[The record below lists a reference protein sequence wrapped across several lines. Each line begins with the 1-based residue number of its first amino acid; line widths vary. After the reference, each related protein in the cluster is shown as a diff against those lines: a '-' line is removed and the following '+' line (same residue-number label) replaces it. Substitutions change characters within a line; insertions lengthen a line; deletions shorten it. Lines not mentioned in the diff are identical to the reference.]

1 MADNPNPF
9 ILALG
14 STRSRTLAEIE
25 AANRLRSCPS
35 LAIRPSGN
43 ESTATE
49 RPSQQQHAVDLNNG
63 FPIPMN
69 LDQPRTPRSN
79 RHNPIV
85 ISDDEDQ
92 ENDERPVRLPKT
104 QRPIKRAH
112 KGKKKRHH
120 TAPDGPASRT
130 RNLLLDDSIPAPNFP
145 FDSKGVKR
153 KVSRGDPDRDVFRDF
168 EAESSKSK
176 KNRGYDPAQNS
187 GQNLAQNPTHDPNRD
202 QSRHHRRSF
211 RGPVIIDLTNG
222 VPDHI
227 WQDSEAAERRRLRR
241 NRDQNV
247 LVAGTP
253 ALDMRRE
260 LRKLAAGLPRDSNL
274 GIPGASGADSIL
286 PALRPVDIAGTP
298 DDVGASDDAGS
309 NDNSGN
315 NSRPGKRPKR
325 GHPGSVAVESPAR
338 RQQQQ
343 QQVEEVIEDEIVV
356 AGSVD
361 ETTPKACRTRT
372 KANARTNT
380 EGNNTLVTD
389 SPVRRRLTST
399 IDAGT
404 AALLETVQ
412 PVCHFF
418 NLSVEIRDKIYRYLL
433 ISATPIQVQ
442 HLWTQVARRAVVRRT
457 RRGGGGR
464 SGGIGAPN
472 ADDTIDNRV
481 MYACRQTA
489 VEGARILYSENTFFY
504 LLRDP
509 EVIKG
514 PSSYYLP
521 DSSPTNAAR
530 RSSRGRMYYN
540 SSQRY
545 GLGSTS
551 TSPRKNGSSSR
562 RQNDSLNINLARYG
576 PLIRHMAIE
585 LEPNRSSEGYEK
597 LMAAALEVLG
607 PVVPSAGST
616 TTPNLPRPDNYPPQ
630 PFHLHLHTLTIT
642 ISPRPENRRVYRGLR
657 TEDGRKTMETQVVLK
672 TADFFEPGGRVLTA
686 LQRLQVGFLRVC
698 LHVNSDVRDGAGL
711 GSLEGDTTED
721 DSDDG
726 YYEEGDG
733 GYVDDD
739 DDEGEGEEESDEDE
753 DEEEES
759 DEDDDDD
766 GTIHVTTSS
775 TSGAF
780 TGPKYKHVETTIDL
794 RRVPENSVLATA
806 AAQAGPT
813 ADLLSNDKL
822 MIEQRQRAGAEAAHT
837 LATLRQHI
845 EQACDFVR
853 EPLPGEPVT
862 AEQQIQAEEKVDSD
876 SDSSGNNS
884 PFMQLLR
891 RLKNAKKT
899 RGIWTEH
906 SIAERKRR
914 EAKRREEAR
923 FNRDAYED
931 DEYDGGLDFH
941 GHRDN
946 GDEIAG
952 AGWESLILCIGQVG
966 EEVRVYRA

>member
-14 STRSRTLAEIE
+14 NTRSRTLAQIE
-25 AANRLRSCPS
+25 AANRSNSRPS
-35 LAIRPSGN
+35 LAIRPSAN
-43 ESTATE
+43 ESTTTE
-49 RPSQQQHAVDLNNG
+49 RSS
-63 FPIPMN
+63 
-69 LDQPRTPRSN
+69 QPRTPPSN

-104 QRPIKRAH
+104 QRPIKRTH

-130 RNLLLDDSIPAPNFP
+130 RNLLLDNPLPAPKFP

-153 KVSRGDPDRDVFRDF
+153 KVSRADPDQDVFRDF
-168 EAESSKSK
+168 EAESSSTKRN
-176 KNRGYDPAQNS
+176 NRG
-187 GQNLAQNPTHDPNRD
+187 QNPTQDPDLNLDQNPVYNPNRN
-202 QSRHHRRSF
+202 QSRHHRRSS
-211 RGPVIIDLTNG
+211 RGPVTIDLTNG

-247 LVAGTP
+247 LIAGTP

-260 LRKLAAGLPRDSNL
+260 LRKLATGLPRDSNL

-286 PALRPVDIAGTP
+286 PALRPVDIAGTS
-298 DDVGASDDAGS
+298 DDAGASDD
-309 NDNSGN
+309 NSN

-325 GHPGSVAVESPAR
+325 GHPGLAAVESPDR

-343 QQVEEVIEDEIVV
+343 QQVEEVIGDEIVV

-361 ETTPKACRTRT
+361 ETTPKASRTRT
-372 KANARTNT
+372 KPNARTNT
-380 EGNNTLVTD
+380 RGNNTLVTN
-389 SPVRRRLTST
+389 SPARRRLTST
-399 IDAGT
+399 IEAGT
-404 AALLETVQ
+404 EALLQTVQ
-412 PVCHFF
+412 PVCHLFK
-418 NLSVEIRDKIYRYLL
+418 LSVEVRDKIYRYLL

-464 SGGIGAPN
+464 SGGIGAPST
-472 ADDTIDNRV
+472 DDTIDNRV
-481 MYACRQTA
+481 MYVCRQTA

-521 DSSPTNAAR
+521 DSSPTNAR

-540 SSQRY
+540 NHRY
-545 GLGSTS
+545 GLASAS

-562 RQNDSLNINLARYG
+562 RQNDALTINLARYG

-686 LQRLQVGFLRVC
+686 LQRLQVDFLRVC

-726 YYEEGDG
+726 YYEEGEG

-853 EPLPGEPVT
+853 EPLPGEPAT
-862 AEQQIQAEEKVDSD
+862 AEQEQIQVEEANAD

-884 PFMQLLR
+884 EFMQLLR
-891 RLKNAKKT
+891 RLQNAKKT

-906 SIAERKRR
+906 SVAERKRR
-914 EAKRREEAR
+914 EAKRKEEAR
-923 FNRDAYED
+923 FDRDAHAED
-931 DEYDGGLDFH
+931 EDDGGLDFR

-952 AGWESLILCIGQVG
+952 AGWDSLILCIGQVG